1 MTLTPSPFSASAPAR
16 YRRRRMLLHVG
27 VAAPIFA
34 FVAVLIAVAAYPGF
48 DHARQYLS
56 DLGGAKARLPIIFNA
71 GVAISGAGAAAA
83 GFGFALAVVALGGSR
98 IAAALIILCFSLAG
112 AGMIISSYYHYP
124 DPRHLAINLGLG
136 IQIAPLCLIW
146 GLSKVDEM
154 KRLRWFL
161 IGVFAA
167 MAVLTV
173 ITKHLVF
180 KGMVNDFNV
189 GWWERAFAIVLVG
202 WTGVAAWILE
212 RRLMRLAH
220 EAEAG

>member
-1 MTLTPSPFSASAPAR
+1 MSLYPPPFAAEAPAR
-16 YRRRRMLLHVG
+16 YRRRRILLHIG

-48 DHARQYLS
+48 DHARQFLS
-56 DLGGAKARLPIIFNA
+56 DLGGAKARFPFIFNF
-71 GVAISGAGAAAA
+71 GVALSGAGAMAA

-98 IAAALIILCFSLAG
+98 IAAALIAICFALAG
-112 AGMIISSYYHYP
+112 VGMIISSYYVYP

-136 IQIAPLCLIW
+136 IQIAPVCLIW
-146 GLSKVDEM
+146 GLSKVDGM
-154 KRLRWFL
+154 TRLRWFL
-161 IGVFAA
+161 AGVFAA

-202 WTGVAAWILE
+202 WTGVAAWVLE
-212 RRLMRLAH
+212 RRLMHLAH
-220 EAEAG
+220 EADAD